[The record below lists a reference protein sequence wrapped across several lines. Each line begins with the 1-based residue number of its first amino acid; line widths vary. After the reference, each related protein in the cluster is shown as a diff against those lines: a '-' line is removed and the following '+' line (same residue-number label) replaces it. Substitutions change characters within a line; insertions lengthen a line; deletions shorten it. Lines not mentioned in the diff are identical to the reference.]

1 MAINYPTSLDNG
13 TSLPYPSSTDTLS
26 SPNLSGL
33 ADNLNDAI
41 IALETKLGI
50 ADANSQ
56 TPVAGNLLASTAT
69 GESSWSV
76 PFPASTI
83 VGVSDTQTLTNKTID
98 FTNNT
103 ISNIAGAN
111 IASQSITATQIANA
125 TITATQIANAT
136 ITATQIANV
145 TITANQIANATI
157 TATQI
162 ANSSVATLYNPY
174 KFSVYRAAAYTTVA
188 DAFTL
193 LPFDTVNYDSGS
205 NFSTSTDVFTAPVA
219 GFYRFDGNIQFSE
232 PVPRSFLSIY
242 VNGVEYMRG
251 PDNQSTNAGNN
262 ITITM
267 ELAVNDTVSLYYY
280 VTSAVALTN
289 SQFTQFSGQLV
300 SAT

>member
-56 TPVAGNLLASTAT
+56 TPIAGNLLASTAT

-76 PFPASTI
+76 PYPASTI

-125 TITATQIANAT
+125 TITATQIANGTIDYANLLPTIFSSQFGSGTNSGTAGGTYQYFNIGGMKFLIGVSAQQTFSPNAAT
-136 ITATQIANV
+136 IFSINYPFTFNVVPFGVASFRNFADTSDFSLQTINQTTTSFQLEIFNQTGSSAATG
-145 TITANQIANATI
+145 
-157 TATQI
+157 
-162 ANSSVATLYNPY
+162 
-174 KFSVYRAAAYTTVA
+174 
-188 DAFTL
+188 FTYI
-193 LPFDTVNYDSGS
+193 V
-205 NFSTSTDVFTAPVA
+205 
-219 GFYRFDGNIQFSE
+219 I
-232 PVPRSFLSIY
+232 
-242 VNGVEYMRG
+242 
-251 PDNQSTNAGNN
+251 
-262 ITITM
+262 
-267 ELAVNDTVSLYYY
+267 
-280 VTSAVALTN
+280 
-289 SQFTQFSGQLV
+289 GQ
-300 SAT
+300 

>member
-13 TSLPYPSSTDTLS
+13 ASLPYPSSTDTLS

-56 TPVAGNLLASTAT
+56 TPVAGNLLASTAN

-76 PFPASTI
+76 PYPASTI

-125 TITATQIANAT
+125 TITATQIANNT
-136 ITATQIANV
+136 ITSTQLATSGLNLPP
-145 TITANQIANATI
+145 AT
-157 TATQI
+157 
-162 ANSSVATLYNPY
+162 YNPY
-174 KFSVYRAAAYTTVA
+174 KFKVYRDAAWNTPNNASATVI
-188 DAFTL
+188 
-193 LPFDTVNYDSGS
+193 FDTIVYDTGS
-205 NFSTSTDVFTAPVA
+205 NYSTATGEFTAPIA
-219 GFYRFDGNIQFSE
+219 GFYHFDYCLSSVTVASGSLFAANLYHNGNPDSAADSLIS
-232 PVPRSFLSIY
+232 SASGGSYWGLSSGTDIH
-242 VNGVEYMRG
+242 
-251 PDNQSTNAGNN
+251 
-262 ITITM
+262 
-267 ELAVNDTVSLYYY
+267 LAANDTVS
-280 VTSAVALTN
+280 VVIGDASGGAGGTGSQTS
-289 SQFTQFSGQLV
+289 FSGYLI

>member
-56 TPVAGNLLASTAT
+56 TPVTGNLLASTAT

-76 PFPASTI
+76 PYPASTI

-125 TITATQIANAT
+125 TITATQIANNT
-136 ITATQIANV
+136 ITSTQLATSGLNLPPAM
-145 TITANQIANATI
+145 
-157 TATQI
+157 
-162 ANSSVATLYNPY
+162 YNPY
-174 KFSVYRAAAYTTVA
+174 KFKVYRDAAWNTPNNASATVI
-188 DAFTL
+188 
-193 LPFDTVNYDSGS
+193 FDTVAYDTGTNY
-205 NFSTSTDVFTAPVA
+205 STSTGEFTAPIA
-219 GFYRFDGNIQFSE
+219 GFYHFDYNVSGVTVASGALFSAYLSHNGNPDSAADSLISSNSGGPFWGLSSGSDIQ
-232 PVPRSFLSIY
+232 LS
-242 VNGVEYMRG
+242 
-251 PDNQSTNAGNN
+251 A
-262 ITITM
+262 
-267 ELAVNDTVSLYYY
+267 NDTVS
-280 VTSAVALTN
+280 VVIGDASGGAGGTGFQTI
-289 SQFTQFSGQLV
+289 FSGYLI

>member
-13 TSLPYPSSTDTLS
+13 ASLPYPSSTDTLS

-56 TPVAGNLLASTAT
+56 TPVTGNLLASTAT

-76 PFPASTI
+76 PYPASTI

-125 TITATQIANAT
+125 TITATQIANNT
-136 ITATQIANV
+136 ITSTQLATSGLNLPPAM
-145 TITANQIANATI
+145 
-157 TATQI
+157 
-162 ANSSVATLYNPY
+162 YNPY
-174 KFSVYRAAAYTTVA
+174 KFKVYRDAAWNTPNNSSATVI
-188 DAFTL
+188 
-193 LPFDTVNYDSGS
+193 FDTIIYDTGS
-205 NFSTSTDVFTAPVA
+205 NYSTSTGEFTAPIA
-219 GFYRFDGNIQFSE
+219 GFYHFDYCLSSVVVNSGALFAANLYHNGIPDSAADSLISSASGG
-232 PVPRSFLSIY
+232 SFWGLSSGTDIH
-242 VNGVEYMRG
+242 
-251 PDNQSTNAGNN
+251 
-262 ITITM
+262 
-267 ELAVNDTVSLYYY
+267 LAANDTVS
-280 VTSAVALTN
+280 VVIGDASGGAGGTG
-289 SQFTQFSGQLV
+289 SQTAFSGYLI

>member
-56 TPVAGNLLASTAT
+56 TPVAGNLLASTAN

-76 PFPASTI
+76 PYPASTI

-125 TITATQIANAT
+125 TITATQIAN
-136 ITATQIANV
+136 N
-145 TITANQIANATI
+145 TI

-174 KFSVYRAAAYTTVA
+174 KFSVYRAAAYTSVA